1 MERRRYG
8 IKKERCNEKR
18 RYGLIR
24 RRCLPAIE
32 IINEMRYADAKVSDN
47 GSREQRGRTILR
59 YRAFFKIVLIVLIC
73 SALLTA
79 CTKTE
84 QSAEQA
90 NDAGVLLGFS
100 QLGSESGWRLGNTKD
115 VQDAAER
122 AGVQLMFENA
132 EQKQENQIKAI
143 RKFIAY
149 QVDVIAF
156 APIVEDGWDNVL
168 EEAKAAGIPVLISD
182 RRINTEDETLY
193 AGFIGSDFEEEG
205 LSAGRYLL
213 RKMEGVDGP
222 VSIVEI
228 SGTIDST
235 PMRQRASGFRSMIG
249 DDDRFVIVES
259 ISGDFLRS
267 KGKECMQGLLKR
279 YDDIDVL
286 YSHNDAMTFG
296 AIEAIEEAGL
306 VPGEDIVIITVDGE
320 QEAIDLL
327 REGKINCVVECTP
340 LIGDIIMELA
350 EKLAAGE
357 TIPRDTYSVE
367 RSFSEFDDDL
377 DSLAPRGY

>member
-1 MERRRYG
+1 L
-8 IKKERCNEKR
+8 K
-18 RYGLIR
+18 
-24 RRCLPAIE
+24 
-32 IINEMRYADAKVSDN
+32 
-47 GSREQRGRTILR
+47 
-59 YRAFFKIVLIVLIC
+59 YRVLIVCAIIAIIC
-73 SALLTA
+73 IVLLAA
-79 CTKTE
+79 CTNTQE
-84 QSAEQA
+84 SAEPA
-90 NDAGVLLGFS
+90 KEAGVLLGFS

-115 VQDAAER
+115 IHDAAKR

-143 RKFIAY
+143 RSFIAY

-168 EEAKAAGIPVLISD
+168 MEAKAAGIPVLVTD
-182 RRINTEDETLY
+182 RRINTADESLY
-193 AGFIGSDFEEEG
+193 VGFVGSDFLEEG
-205 LSAGRYLL
+205 VSAGRFLL
-213 RKMEGVDGP
+213 KKMADAAHVN
-222 VSIVEI
+222 IVEI

-235 PMRQRASGFRSMIG
+235 PMRQRAFGFRSVLDG
-249 DDDRFVIVES
+249 DDRFTIIES

-267 KGKECMQGLLKR
+267 KGKECMQALLSNH
-279 YDDIDVL
+279 DDIDVL

-306 VPGEDIVIITVDGE
+306 VPGKDIVIITVDGE

-350 EKLAAGE
+350 KKLAAGE
-357 TIPRDTYSVE
+357 PIPRDTYSVD
-367 RSFSEFDDDL
+367 RLFSEFSDDL
-377 DSLAPRGY
+377 DMLQPRGY